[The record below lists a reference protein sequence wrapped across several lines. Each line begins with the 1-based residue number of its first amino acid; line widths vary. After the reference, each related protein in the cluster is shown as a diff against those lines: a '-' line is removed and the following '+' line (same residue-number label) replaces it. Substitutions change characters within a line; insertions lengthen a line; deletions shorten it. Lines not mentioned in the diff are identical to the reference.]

1 MQRLHLGSL
10 DNREAELGFGISK
23 GRSHIVKWETASHGL
38 GGIGRSETVASS
50 GTGNLGRPGIQVQV
64 EWPEQ
69 RLHIVL
75 DKEETSLEEMG
86 QPIGYIFPHL
96 LTRGRLGGSLT
107 GDRGSGCKFV
117 YTKEPPGELIWR

>member
-23 GRSHIVKWETASHGL
+23 GRSHIVKWKTPSHGL
-38 GGIGRSETVASS
+38 GGIGRSETVAGS

-69 RLHIVL
+69 KLHIVL

-107 GDRGSGCKFV
+107 GDRGSGCKFA

>member
-1 MQRLHLGSL
+1 MQRLRLGSL

-23 GRSHIVKWETASHGL
+23 GRSHIVKWKTASHGL

-69 RLHIVL
+69 KLHTVL

-86 QPIGYIFPHL
+86 QPIGYIFHHL

-107 GDRGSGCKFV
+107 GDRGSGCKFA
-117 YTKEPPGELIWR
+117 YTKEPPGELICR